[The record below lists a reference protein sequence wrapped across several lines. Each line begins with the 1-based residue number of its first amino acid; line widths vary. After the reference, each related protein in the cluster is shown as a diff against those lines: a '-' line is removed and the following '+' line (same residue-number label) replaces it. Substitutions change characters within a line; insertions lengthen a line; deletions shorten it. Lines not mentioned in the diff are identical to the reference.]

1 MNATILLLV
10 CFMFLASCG
19 GGGGGGKNNSSSV
32 AIKLDQ
38 TPLAF
43 SSATQTSQLAQE
55 VIYSLSGGSGSGV
68 IVYSSSNTNVATIDS
83 SGKITIL
90 GVGSTLISAK
100 KSGDTTFKDASAS
113 FTLTVTKKAQE
124 ALQFPQLTL
133 EIRLGDSPV
142 SQVATGGSTANPVSY
157 QIQNPLLATVDPI
170 TGIVT
175 PLQFGETQIVATKA
189 GDDLYE
195 TAETQYKLVIKKQ
208 LQSPLAFQNASLEK
222 YLDADSFT
230 NSLSGGSGTGELSF
244 TSSNPSIVEVDKDQG
259 TIKVLN
265 YGETII
271 TAIKKADVQFE
282 EASASFILHVVK
294 KPQKLLAFEKQAIE
308 VYLGDNIYQN
318 TVSGG
323 SGSGLVTYSSSDE
336 KIVQVD
342 KYTGEI
348 RPVMEGKVVIRATK
362 AEDADYLASYADY
375 SLSSILIVDKVIA
388 DIGLNETLISWEKQ
402 SGAVSY
408 FRTSNIPCDHNN
420 INSCANGKELYVASS
435 AILPVKEDVPNA
447 SSPRFVAV
455 GNNTHVA
462 SFQKIEKKSQE
473 FSFRFG
479 ASLTAFKD
487 QLLVI
492 GGFEDNSGNPI
503 CNNEIWSSKD
513 GVTWTQAKKNAAF
526 TARSNHK
533 IVEFN
538 NALWLYGGEICIDK
552 GILFSKELWRSE
564 DGVNW
569 TQVRQNTNMS
579 TRSKPSLVVFNE
591 KMWLT
596 GGAYENTEI
605 WSSSDGFLWEKA
617 VADAPF
623 KSRSGQLMVAFKN
636 RLWLIGGLT
645 FGPGDFIIKNDIW
658 SSADGIN
665 WVKEKENADFSP
677 RREHEAFV
685 FNNELYLIGG
695 NDNSADSKN
704 ESWRSTNGIDWKL
717 ANSPITSNSLATSQ
731 VVFFNNYFWLLERN
745 VAHNLRRS
753 ADGLNWYLPQKI
765 RLEWNPR

>member
-90 GVGSTLISAK
+90 GAGSTLISAK

-175 PLQFGETQIVATKA
+175 PLQSGETQIVATKA

-271 TAIKKADVQFE
+271 TAIKKADLQFE

-294 KPQKLLAFEKQAIE
+294 KPQKPLEFEKQAIE

-323 SGSGLVTYSSSDE
+323 SGNGLVTYSSSDE
-336 KIVQVD
+336 KIAQVD

-348 RPVMEGKVVIRATK
+348 KPVMEGKVVIRATK
-362 AEDADYLASYADY
+362 AEDPNYLASYADY

-388 DIGLNETLISWEKQ
+388 DIGLNETLVSWEKQ

-420 INSCANGKELYVASS
+420 VNACVNGKELYVASTTT
-435 AILPVKEDVPNA
+435 LPLKDDLLNA
-447 SSPRFVAV
+447 STPGFIAV
-455 GNNTHVA
+455 GNNTHIA
-462 SFQKIEKKSQE
+462 SFQRIEKKSPE
-473 FSFRFG
+473 FSYRFD
-479 ASLTAFKD
+479 ASFIAFKNK
-487 QLLVI
+487 LFVI
-492 GGFEDNSGNPI
+492 GGIQYADDDT
-503 CNNEIWSSKD
+503 CNNEIWTSKD
-513 GVTWTQAKKNAAF
+513 GLSWTQAKKNAAF
-526 TARSNHK
+526 SARSRHQ
-533 IVEFN
+533 IIEFN
-538 NALWLYGGEICIDK
+538 NALWLYGGEVCMDQ
-552 GILFSKELWRSE
+552 GSYFSNELWRSE
-564 DGVNW
+564 DGTNW
-569 TQVRQNTNMS
+569 TQVPINTPMS
-579 TRSKPSLVVFNE
+579 SRSNHSFIVFNG
-591 KMWLT
+591 KMWIF
-596 GGAYENTEI
+596 GGAFGNTEI
-605 WSSSDGFLWEKA
+605 WSSSEGSYWEKA
-617 VADAPF
+617 VTDAPF
-623 KSRSGQLMVAFKN
+623 KARTGQQIVVFKN
-636 RLWLIGGLT
+636 KLWLIGGLT
-645 FGPGDFIIKNDIW
+645 FGPEDFVIKNDIW
-658 SSADGIN
+658 SSDDGIN
-665 WVKEKENADFSP
+665 WVKEKENANFSP
-677 RREHEAFV
+677 RQKHQVIA

-695 NDNSADSKN
+695 NGNDFGSKN
-704 ESWRSTNGIDWKL
+704 ESWRSTNGADWEL
-717 ANSPITSNSLATSQ
+717 VNSPIINAALSSSQ
-731 VVFFNNYFWLLERN
+731 VTLFNNYLWLLENN
-745 VAHNLRRS
+745 VKHSVWRS
-753 ADGLNWYLPQKI
+753 KDGINWYTPQRV
-765 RLEWNPR
+765 RLEWSPR